1 MFIINLFGDGI
12 RYWVCNLQEPVWEP
26 LIAYKKTNSINWN
39 ELLMNISLLK
49 RHGINDWSQ
58 LSIAPEKSGLV
69 LNSSNKIEIKKGS
82 RLMERFYSEE
92 LFVQKTL
99 FPRFKTEFQ
108 EKEFVFKNQ
117 LIIAQYETGL
127 IAKYQI
133 DIESI
138 LIDDLTFTYQKPL
151 FTNNEKIL
159 TTLKYKKNNLKRIK
173 EDTVVRGL
181 IVEKI

>member
-1 MFIINLFGDGI
+1 
-12 RYWVCNLQEPVWEP
+12 
-26 LIAYKKTNSINWN
+26 
-39 ELLMNISLLK
+39 
-49 RHGINDWSQ
+49 
-58 LSIAPEKSGLV
+58 
-69 LNSSNKIEIKKGS
+69 
-82 RLMERFYSEE
+82 MERFYSEE